1 MITLALMIGATWA
14 PESAHRPVLSDQS
27 LADVAGVANA
37 PTFPRSQNPLYP
49 AAMTSTACPV
59 CRSRDTAA
67 LDARVEVPVLMNRL
81 YATPDAARS
90 ASLGPLE
97 LVRCRGCGFVWN
109 SAFRP
114 ELIAY
119 DGDYEN
125 DQTHSAVFASHFR
138 ERAQAVVAAAPAGG
152 CVDYLEIGCGQGR
165 FLEEVLSLAGDR
177 LGAAEG
183 FDPAWRGADGA
194 GPDGG
199 PGGARIHK
207 CYFDAATA
215 GLMQRAPNLVVSRH
229 TIEHVPD
236 PVGFLTAIRAALGPE
251 SQARVFI
258 ETPCVDW
265 IFEHQAMQDFFYEHC
280 SLFTAGSLALALR
293 TAGFHAPKVS
303 HVFGGQ
309 YLWAEASTAGEDQA
323 ATAPADAVDAALDGA
338 HERFTSHW
346 REAVRAAAAEGPV
359 ALWGAGAKG
368 VTFAL
373 MVDPDSRMLDHVVD
387 INPGKQGRFFP
398 ASALPVLSPEASAA
412 RDPATIFVMNP
423 NYLDEIAASL
433 AARGLAPRL
442 VAIN

>member
-1 MITLALMIGATWA
+1 M
-14 PESAHRPVLSDQS
+14 
-27 LADVAGVANA
+27 N
-37 PTFPRSQNPLYP
+37 PTP
-49 AAMTSTACPV
+49 CPV
-59 CRSRDTAA
+59 CRSSDTAI
-67 LDARVEVPVLMNRL
+67 LEARVDVPVLMNRL
-81 YATPDAARS
+81 YATPQGARAA
-90 ASLGPLE
+90 ALGPLE

-109 SAFRP
+109 RAFRA

-125 DQTHSAVFASHFR
+125 DQTHSAVFAGHFR
-138 ERAQAVVAAAPAGG
+138 ERAQVVVAAAPAGEN
-152 CVDYLEIGCGQGR
+152 VDYLEIGCGQGR
-165 FLEEVLSLAGDR
+165 FLEEVVGLAGER

-183 FDPAWRGADGA
+183 FDPAWRGAEGA
-194 GPDGG
+194 SPDGG

-207 CYFDAATA
+207 CYFNAETA

-236 PVGFLTAIRAALGPE
+236 PVGFLTAIREALGE
-251 SQARVFI
+251 SSQARLFV

-265 IFEHQAMQDFFYEHC
+265 IFERQAMQDFFYEHC

-293 TAGFHAPKVS
+293 TAGFHQPQVT

-309 YLWAEASTAGEDQA
+309 YLWAEASTTGDDEPA
-323 ATAPADAVDAALDGA
+323 AQPADTADADIEGADLESA
-338 HERFTSHW
+338 HERFAAHW

-373 MVDPDSRMLDHVVD
+373 MVDPESRVLDHVVD

-398 ASALPVLSPEASAA
+398 ISALPVLSPEASAA
-412 RDPATIFVMNP
+412 RGPTTVFVMNP

-433 AARGLAPRL
+433 AARGQAPRL
-442 VAIN
+442 VPIN

>member
-1 MITLALMIGATWA
+1 M
-14 PESAHRPVLSDQS
+14 
-27 LADVAGVANA
+27 
-37 PTFPRSQNPLYP
+37 TFLP
-49 AAMTSTACPV
+49 CPV
-59 CRSRDTAA
+59 CHSSDTAV

-81 YATPDAARS
+81 YATPDAAR
-90 ASLGPLE
+90 AAALGPLE
-97 LVRCRGCGFVWN
+97 LVRCGACGFVWN

-125 DQTHSAVFASHFR
+125 DQTHSAVFAGHFR

-152 CVDYLEIGCGQGR
+152 SVDYLEIGCGQGR
-165 FLEEVLSLAGDR
+165 FLEEVVALAGAR

-194 GPDGG
+194 DPDGG

-215 GLMQRAPNLVVSRH
+215 DLMRRAPNLVVSRH
-229 TIEHVPD
+229 TIEHVSD
-236 PVGFLTAIRAALGPE
+236 PVAFLTAIRAALGPA
-251 SQARVFI
+251 SRARVFI

-265 IFEHQAMQDFFYEHC
+265 IFQRQAMQDFFYEHC

-293 TAGFHAPKVS
+293 TAGFHAPQVS

-309 YLWAEASTAGEDQA
+309 YLWAEAWAAGADDEEA
-323 ATAPADAVDAALDGA
+323 KPLGAADAGLDGA
-338 HERFTSHW
+338 LERFTAHW
-346 REAVRAAAAEGPV
+346 REAVRAAAADGSV

-373 MVDPDSRMLDHVVD
+373 LIDPENRVLDHVVD

-398 ASALPVLSPEASAA
+398 TSALPVLSPEASAA
-412 RDPATIFVMNP
+412 RGPKTIFVMNP

-433 AARGLAPRL
+433 AARGQTPRL